1 MPAVRHYSDTTAQR
15 IDALVQR
22 LIETT
27 LERSI
32 SILRARRS
40 ALERGAALLLRQ
52 ETLSEDQLLALASER
67 AEALA

>member
-15 IDALVQR
+15 IDTLVQR

-27 LERSI
+27 LEHSI